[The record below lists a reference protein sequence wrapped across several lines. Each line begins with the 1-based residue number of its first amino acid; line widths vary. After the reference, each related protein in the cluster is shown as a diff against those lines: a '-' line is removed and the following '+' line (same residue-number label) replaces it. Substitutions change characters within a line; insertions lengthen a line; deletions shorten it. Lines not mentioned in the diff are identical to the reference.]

1 MPVDYHTCEWRA
13 AAATARRAGSL
24 GIHESFSA
32 TSHTDSA
39 ISLYSRSISAYLSKR
54 IGEKKMEEA
63 VRWSV
68 KVSRETDLTLR
79 TYLGAR
85 GMKKGDLSKFIEEAV
100 RWRILS
106 RTVRD
111 IKARN
116 ANANVNE
123 LQAIIDGAVREVRAE
138 LRAKKKR
145 PKA

>member
-1 MPVDYHTCEWRA
+1 
-13 AAATARRAGSL
+13 
-24 GIHESFSA
+24 
-32 TSHTDSA
+32 
-39 ISLYSRSISAYLSKR
+39 
-54 IGEKKMEEA
+54 MEEA
-63 VRWSV
+63 VRWTI

-116 ANANVNE
+116 ANVKVNE
-123 LQAIIDGAVREVRAE
+123 LQAVVDAAVREVRAE

-145 PKA
+145 ANA